1 MTEPTTRNHPR
12 DRIRAAFAAAGVTG
26 WLHAV
31 DIDSAAQ
38 IEVGA
43 DQPVVTA
50 SVHKLCLLVALHQHA
65 EAGRLALTDQVE
77 SPADGRTPGPTGLS
91 AMLDPARLSLR
102 DAAYLMMAVSDNTAA
117 ELLLARVGLDAVNET
132 TERLGLTRTHAVQTF
147 GEFITTIREDAGHG
161 GPQALAD
168 PQVLARLRALDPART
183 NRSTP
188 RDMTRLLGAIW
199 RDEACTPE
207 HSAAVRRLLGL
218 QVWPHRLASGFPFD
232 EVHVAGKTGS
242 APTLRNEVGVIEY
255 PDHGRYAVAV
265 FTRAAS
271 PAAALPAADAV
282 IGTTARIAIDA
293 LRSPDPRSAG
303 GLRGRPGT

>member
-1 MTEPTTRNHPR
+1 MTEPPARTHPR
-12 DRIRAAFAAAGVTG
+12 DRIRTAFAEAGVTG

-31 DIDSAAQ
+31 DIDSGAQ
-38 IEVGA
+38 IDVGA

-50 SVHKLCLLVALHQHA
+50 SVHKLPLLVTLHQHA
-65 EAGRLALTDQVE
+65 EAGRLALTDQAE
-77 SPADGRTPGPTGLS
+77 SPAEDRTAGPTGLS

-117 ELLLARVGLDAVNET
+117 ELLLERVGLDAVNDT
-132 TERLGLTRTHAVQTF
+132 TAGLGLTRTHAVQSF
-147 GEFITTIREDAGHG
+147 REFLTSIREDAGHG

-168 PQVLARLRALDPART
+168 PRVLARLRALDPART
-183 NRSTP
+183 NRSTA

-199 RDEACTPE
+199 RDEACGPE
-207 HSAAVRRLLGL
+207 YGAAVRRLLGL

-255 PDHGRYAVAV
+255 PDRGRYAVAV

-282 IGTTARIAIDA
+282 IGTAARIAIDA
-293 LRSPDPRSAG
+293 LRTPDPRSTG
-303 GLRGRPGT
+303 GVRARPGR